1 MRVCIFKYVFFSI
14 IICFFEY
21 AKNEL
26 YLVNERSVYL
36 ERNVINFRNNRILA
50 NAENQFNLNDFYQST
65 LSLVNQFN
73 DNDELIYI
81 RNTINSQIRKHK
93 KKNTLPNLNNVDKK
107 TKKLIDELQKELEV
121 KKELGNKRDY
131 KLIIQPIYDKRIIKK
146 DENNSV
152 SEHENFR
159 ELENYENNLGSENYN
174 FDSEYIDVTLSND
187 YKKLKIK
194 RKLKKKNI
202 SLLKK
207 FAIFMLSHI
216 VVVASGGGYLILLAI
231 PCTISLFKKC
241 WEILKLAIKQSK
253 LSK

>member
-21 AKNEL
+21 AKNKL

-73 DNDELIYI
+73 DNDELRYI

-107 TKKLIDELQKELEV
+107 TKKLIDEIQKELEV
-121 KKELGNKRDY
+121 KKEFGNKKDY
-131 KLIIQPIYDKRIIKK
+131 KLIIQPIHDKRIIKK

-152 SEHENFR
+152 SEH
-159 ELENYENNLGSENYN
+159 ENYN

-194 RKLKKKNI
+194 QKLKKKNI

-216 VVVASGGGYLILLAI
+216 VVVTSGGGYLILLAI

-241 WEILKLAIKQSK
+241 WEILRLAIKQSK